1 MTGQLLQPTSRPVL
15 IDCDA
20 EDYVMPPDS
29 DVVSD
34 TNIAVSDAEI
44 ESETEASSNEQTTDN
59 VNVSLNWF

>member
-1 MTGQLLQPTSRPVL
+1 MT
-15 IDCDA
+15 
-20 EDYVMPPDS
+20 PPES

-44 ESETEASSNEQTTDN
+44 ESETEASSKEQTTDN